1 MISIWLLAFD
11 GYMMCWL
18 LDLDFDPHS
27 NNATCTACHHLWIY
41 DRTEMHLLLLGY
53 HYHYRKTILYQIFTL
68 YRLREMWHWPRDFTF
83 DLFIIELDVIL
94 AKLASII
101 CFLMIASIL
110 CHLKFLITTLS
121 VFSSP
126 AYSDCYRSC
135 WQYCTHTCVNNVSD
149 LCPGWRCIGVEQCWF
164 DCEHNQLNIIWAVH
178 WASQTTHWLC
188 CQNQFSLSVNA
199 ALCLAVVYSTYILYV
214 R

>member
-110 CHLKFLITTLS
+110 CHLKFLITTFS
-121 VFSSP
+121 VFKSSLQWLLQVLLTIL
-126 AYSDCYRSC
+126 YS
-135 WQYCTHTCVNNVSD
+135 H
-149 LCPGWRCIGVEQCWF
+149 LCEQCEWF
-164 DCEHNQLNIIWAVH
+164 VSRLEVH
-178 WASQTTHWLC
+178 WSGTVLVWLWT
-188 CQNQFSLSVNA
+188 QPTQHYMSSSLSISDH
-199 ALCLAVVYSTYILYV
+199 ALVMLSESI
-214 R
+214 